1 LFDDSDYD
9 SDNDNDDDDGSRE
22 KRAMLPSTREPCGQ
36 VSTVS
41 DRTSRKKAKSVHLVT
56 IGGGSGQYALLSGL
70 KNLAGIRISAVVSMM
85 DSGGS
90 TGRLRDELGTLPPGD
105 ILKCILA
112 LSPHQEAVRAIF
124 QKRFNRD
131 RRLRGHNAGN
141 MLLTMLSRYTG
152 SFPAGVHALAEI
164 LDVKGEILPV
174 TIDQATLVAELTDG
188 SRIFGESA
196 IDTPRGHQR
205 ETIRDVYLVPHHS
218 DTISVFPPVLNAIA
232 DADLIILGPGDLFTS
247 IIPNLLVPGL
257 REKLADVSTPIF
269 QVVNIMTKYGETNHY
284 QASDFIAT
292 LEGFTGRKI
301 DGAII
306 NNRRPNE
313 NLLRIYRQQK
323 SDFVELGVPPQDCSL
338 ILEDL
343 LETSGDIIRH
353 DSRKLAAVIARL
365 VAGMGN

>member
-1 LFDDSDYD
+1 
-9 SDNDNDDDDGSRE
+9 
-22 KRAMLPSTREPCGQ
+22 
-36 VSTVS
+36 
-41 DRTSRKKAKSVHLVT
+41 
-56 IGGGSGQYALLSGL
+56 
-70 KNLAGIRISAVVSMM
+70 MM

-112 LSPHQEAVRAIF
+112 LSPHQETVRAIF

-152 SFPAGVHALAEI
+152 SFPAGVRALAEI

-174 TIDQATLVAELTDG
+174 TIDRATLVAELTDG

-218 DTISVFPPVLNAIA
+218 DTISVFPPVLNAID

-247 IIPNLLVPGL
+247 IIPNLIVPGL
-257 REKLADVSTPIF
+257 RERLAAVRAPIY
-269 QVVNIMTKYGETNHY
+269 QVVNIMTKFGETNHY

-292 LEGFTGRKI
+292 LDGFTGRKI

-306 NNRRPNE
+306 NNRRPDE
-313 NLLRIYRQQK
+313 HLLSLYRKQK
-323 SDFVELGVPPQDCSL
+323 SDFVDLGLPAPGCSL

-343 LETSGDIIRH
+343 LETSGGVIRH
-353 DSRKLAAVIARL
+353 DPKKLAAVIVRL
-365 VAGMGN
+365 IAEKDV